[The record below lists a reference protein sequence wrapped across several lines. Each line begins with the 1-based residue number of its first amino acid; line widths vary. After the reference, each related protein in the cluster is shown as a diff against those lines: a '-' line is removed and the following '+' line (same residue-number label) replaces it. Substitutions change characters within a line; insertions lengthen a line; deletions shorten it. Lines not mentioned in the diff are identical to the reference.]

1 MNAAQK
7 RIQTSSKAM
16 VVVIKVLRIIL
27 FFIIGFEVA
36 GLIWYFIAP
45 YADSLQLKG
54 NITVISPLNSVQGL
68 STGEILIALGKAI
81 FQQGV
86 ILAVLFIAGSIFQ
99 TIQNSHSPFVS
110 GIAKKMKII
119 SLLLLVA
126 TVFGPFG
133 ISLTNFLN
141 SAELESVL
149 QLAGLVGTLA
159 VAGICYCF
167 AIIFDY
173 GYTLQQENDETL

>member
-1 MNAAQK
+1 MNEAQI
-7 RIQTSSKAM
+7 RIQTNSKAM

-36 GLIWYFIAP
+36 GLIWYLIAP
-45 YADSLQLKG
+45 HTDFLQLDG
-54 NITVISPLNSVQGL
+54 NIRVISPLNSVQGL

-86 ILAVLFIAGSIFQ
+86 ILAVLFIAGSIFE
-99 TIQNSHSPFVS
+99 TIQNSHSPFVA
-110 GIAKKMKII
+110 GIAKRMKII
-119 SLLLLVA
+119 SLLLLFA
-126 TVFGPFG
+126 SIFSPFG
-133 ISLTNFLN
+133 INLTNFLN

-149 QLAGLVGTLA
+149 QLAGLTGTLA

>member
-1 MNAAQK
+1 MNDAQK
-7 RIQTSSKAM
+7 RIQANSKAIG
-16 VVVIKVLRIIL
+16 VVVKVLRIVL

-45 YADSLQLKG
+45 YTDSLQLKG

-86 ILAVLFIAGSIFQ
+86 ILAVLFIAGSIFS
-99 TIQNSHSPFVS
+99 TIENSYSPFVD

-119 SLLLLVA
+119 ALLLLLA
-126 TVFGPFG
+126 TIFSPFG

-149 QLAGLVGTLA
+149 QLAGLIGTLA